1 MPCYLSSKTEK
12 CKDLLSATSP
22 SSNPGPGSRPE
33 ACHPAQPQSSRGLPQ
48 APHEGVQCG
57 DFRDPARPRGPADG
71 RPCRVPGCSRESP
84 DCTRRRQRCSAAV
97 AHAVRSPR
105 PATPSH
111 TRKAAADRDRTS
123 DTAALNRAGLGLAF
137 GKQAPACGHLASSL
151 QAAISLRFPR
161 TGCSW
166 PEPRPLSPGRLRPQ
180 RPHVPTRLPLPAHP
194 ERLLQ

>member
-1 MPCYLSSKTEK
+1 MTSCALLLILEDRKI
-12 CKDLLSATSP
+12 LLSATSP

-84 DCTRRRQRCSAAV
+84 ACTRRRLRCSAAV

-123 DTAALNRAGLGLAF
+123 DTAAFNGAGLGLVF
-137 GKQAPACGHLASSL
+137 RKQAPACEHLASSL

-166 PEPRPLSPGRLRPQ
+166 PEPRPLCPGRLRPQ
-180 RPHVPTRLPLPAHP
+180 RPHVPKHP